1 MGEAM
6 VFLFDKECKITD
18 FDKILII
25 KNDIISIKFKRK
37 TLTINGEFLK
47 LTYFS
52 KEELVIDGV
61 INMVKFKY
69 EN

>member
-1 MGEAM
+1 MGDTM

-18 FDKILII
+18 FDKILIV
-25 KNDIISIKFKRK
+25 KNDIISIKLKKK

-52 KEELVIDGV
+52 KEELVIEGV

>member
-1 MGEAM
+1 M

-18 FDKILII
+18 FDKILIV
-25 KNDIISIKFKRK
+25 KNDLISIKLKKK

-52 KEELVIDGV
+52 KEELVIKGV

>member
-1 MGEAM
+1 M

-18 FDKILII
+18 FDKILIV
-25 KNDIISIKFKRK
+25 KNDTISIKLKKK

-52 KEELVIDGV
+52 KEELVIKGV

>member
-18 FDKILII
+18 FDKVLIV
-25 KNDIISIKFKRK
+25 KNDIISIKLKKK

-52 KEELVIDGV
+52 KE
-61 INMVKFKY
+61 
-69 EN
+69 

>member
-1 MGEAM
+1 M

-18 FDKILII
+18 FDKILIV
-25 KNDIISIKFKRK
+25 KNDIISIKLKKK

-52 KEELVIDGV
+52 KEELVIKGV

>member
-1 MGEAM
+1 M

-18 FDKILII
+18 FDKILIV
-25 KNDIISIKFKRK
+25 KNDIISIKLKKK

-52 KEELVIDGV
+52 KEELVIKGI

>member
-1 MGEAM
+1 MGDTM

-18 FDKILII
+18 FDKILIV
-25 KNDIISIKFKRK
+25 KNDIISIKLKKK

-52 KEELVIDGV
+52 KEELVIKGV